1 MPASL
6 PASAHASDFAAIASG
21 FDGSWTPASAGLPA
35 SPIAM
40 LKLVLIVLLVMM
52 IPASNR
58 RHVDELIIIMVPLM
72 IGAGYAGAVVAGPG
86 C

>member
-1 MPASL
+1 MPA
-6 PASAHASDFAAIASG
+6 AAHASDFAAIASG
-21 FDGSWTPASAGLPA
+21 FDGSWTPASAGPPA

-58 RHVDELIIIMVPLM
+58 RHVDELIIIMVL
-72 IGAGYAGAVVAGPG
+72 
-86 C
+86 

>member
-1 MPASL
+1 M
-6 PASAHASDFAAIASG
+6 
-21 FDGSWTPASAGLPA
+21 
-35 SPIAM
+35 
-40 LKLVLIVLLVMM
+40 LIVLLVMM